1 MAEKISSEQYW
12 KLYKGLPQP
21 LQEALSSDETA
32 NNIQDICEKH
42 EITEHAS
49 DIVDQISRVLLG
61 VLPPDEFQGVLE
73 KEIGLEKEVAKKVA
87 QEINRF
93 IFYPVKSSLE
103 ELYSME
109 ITPPAQ
115 MKIPGPATEK
125 KPTAPKRKDVY
136 RESVQ

>member
-32 NNIQDICEKH
+32 NNMQNICEKY
-42 EITEHAS
+42 EITDHAS
-49 DIVDQISRVLLG
+49 DVVDQMSWVLLG
-61 VLPPDEFQGVLE
+61 LLLPDEFQKTIE
-73 KEIGLEKEVAKKVA
+73 KELGLEKNIAKKVVL
-87 QEINRF
+87 EINRF

-103 ELYSME
+103 ELYNME

-115 MKIPGPATEK
+115 MKTPRPATDKE
-125 KPTAPKRKDVY
+125 PTADKRKDIY
-136 RESVQ
+136 REQTE